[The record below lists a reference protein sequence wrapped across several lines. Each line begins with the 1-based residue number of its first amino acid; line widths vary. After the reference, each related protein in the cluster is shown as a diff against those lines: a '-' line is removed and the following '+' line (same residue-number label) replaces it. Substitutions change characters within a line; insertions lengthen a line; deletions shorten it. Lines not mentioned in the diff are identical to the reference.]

1 MHPPLARSR
10 WEGAPSPA
18 FAGPA
23 SPETGPLRKPRRETV
38 LGSLRVAGA
47 GRNTMKTQASRPWR
61 RTALPARFFL
71 LSALAV
77 PSLLYGQDPSPPVDD
92 TLRVL
97 GHRTTLGPAAQL
109 GQTLRF
115 DDDDLQSSGAALIT
129 DLLWE
134 LPSAAPSQAGALGS
148 LTQLRLRGGEA
159 NHVLVRIDGFEA
171 NDPASGSEFD
181 FSQLRSTTVSGM
193 NLLSGAAGA
202 LWGSDALAGVLDFQ
216 TLTSTGNRTELSLE
230 GGERGREA
238 LALRWARG
246 SAQQG
251 LAVTLDR
258 FETEGTNTA
267 RTGDEDD
274 GYAMQTLQL
283 KGHRALTDQLT
294 VTALARQVT
303 RRSDIDGT
311 PAPAFIPE
319 DSDTQGRAQQ
329 RLLGVRLDYETD
341 QQTVSV
347 SAEQLAS
354 RYRDAEDGARTAQ
367 RRGDRLRLVLQ
378 GTRYFPRAPLGEAVL
393 TLAAEQEQERFDQL
407 GEASVFGDP
416 TQRQSLTH
424 RSLLAVAGWRPGD
437 RLTLSA
443 SGRFDDNE
451 AFASAWTGR
460 VGAEVAFTANGA
472 LWASFASAQK
482 NPTFTERF
490 GFTPN
495 TFFGNANLRP
505 ERSVAAELGVRQRWP
520 ALGLEGSV
528 VAHRARLKDEINGFS
543 FDGALG
549 GFTAVNRE
557 GTSQRSGV
565 ESTLAWASD
574 QGLEVT
580 ARYSVLD
587 ASEVQGG
594 ARRDEVRRP
603 GKQGSLTAALMP
615 GHLGPFSGRLTVA
628 WREALDDTDFASF
641 PAETVKLDALT
652 LVRGQVSVHP
662 NEGVTLSLLGE
673 NLLDERYEA
682 IWGYRAPGRAL
693 YLRAHLALN

>member
-1 MHPPLARSR
+1 
-10 WEGAPSPA
+10 
-18 FAGPA
+18 
-23 SPETGPLRKPRRETV
+23 
-38 LGSLRVAGA
+38 
-47 GRNTMKTQASRPWR
+47 MKTQASRPWR

-274 GYAMQTLQL
+274 GYALQTVQR

-520 ALGLEGSV
+520 ALGLKGSV

>member
-1 MHPPLARSR
+1 
-10 WEGAPSPA
+10 
-18 FAGPA
+18 
-23 SPETGPLRKPRRETV
+23 
-38 LGSLRVAGA
+38 
-47 GRNTMKTQASRPWR
+47 MKTQASRPWR

-238 LALRWARG
+238 LALCWARG

-274 GYAMQTLQL
+274 GYALQTVQL

-580 ARYSVLD
+580 ARYSLLD
-587 ASEVQGG
+587 ANEVQGTE
-594 ARRDEVRRP
+594 RRDEIRRP
-603 GKQGSLTAALMP
+603 GRQGSLTAALLP

>member
-1 MHPPLARSR
+1 
-10 WEGAPSPA
+10 
-18 FAGPA
+18 
-23 SPETGPLRKPRRETV
+23 
-38 LGSLRVAGA
+38 VAGA
-47 GRNTMKTQASRPWR
+47 GRDTMKPQASRPWR

-115 DDDDLQSSGAALIT
+115 DDYDLQSSGAALIT

-238 LALRWARG
+238 LALCWARG

-274 GYAMQTLQL
+274 GYALQTVQL

-341 QQTVSV
+341 QQTLSL

-505 ERSVAAELGVRQRWP
+505 ERSVAAEMGVRQRWP

-580 ARYSVLD
+580 ARYSLLD
-587 ASEVQGG
+587 ANEVQGTE
-594 ARRDEVRRP
+594 RRDEIRRP
-603 GKQGSLTAALMP
+603 GRQGSLTAALLP

>member
-1 MHPPLARSR
+1 
-10 WEGAPSPA
+10 
-18 FAGPA
+18 
-23 SPETGPLRKPRRETV
+23 
-38 LGSLRVAGA
+38 
-47 GRNTMKTQASRPWR
+47 MKTQASRPWR

-115 DDDDLQSSGAALIT
+115 DDYDLQSSGAALIT

-238 LALRWARG
+238 LALCWARG

-274 GYAMQTLQL
+274 GYALQTVQL

-565 ESTLAWASD
+565 ESTLAWAND

>member
-1 MHPPLARSR
+1 
-10 WEGAPSPA
+10 
-18 FAGPA
+18 
-23 SPETGPLRKPRRETV
+23 
-38 LGSLRVAGA
+38 
-47 GRNTMKTQASRPWR
+47 MKTQASRPWR

-115 DDDDLQSSGAALIT
+115 DDYDLQSSGAALIT

-274 GYAMQTLQL
+274 GYALQTVQL

-505 ERSVAAELGVRQRWP
+505 ERSVAAEMGVRQRWP

>member
-1 MHPPLARSR
+1 
-10 WEGAPSPA
+10 
-18 FAGPA
+18 
-23 SPETGPLRKPRRETV
+23 
-38 LGSLRVAGA
+38 
-47 GRNTMKTQASRPWR
+47 MKTQASRPWR

-115 DDDDLQSSGAALIT
+115 DDYDLQSSGAALIT

-274 GYAMQTLQL
+274 GYALQTVQL

-580 ARYSVLD
+580 ARYSLLD
-587 ASEVQGG
+587 ANEVQGTE
-594 ARRDEVRRP
+594 RRDEIRRP
-603 GKQGSLTAALMP
+603 GRQGSLTAALLP

>member
-1 MHPPLARSR
+1 
-10 WEGAPSPA
+10 
-18 FAGPA
+18 
-23 SPETGPLRKPRRETV
+23 
-38 LGSLRVAGA
+38 
-47 GRNTMKTQASRPWR
+47 MKSQASRPWR

-77 PSLLYGQDPSPPVDD
+77 PSLLYGQDPSPPVDE

-115 DDDDLQSSGAALIT
+115 DDYDLQSSGAALIT

-274 GYAMQTLQL
+274 GYALQTVQL

-354 RYRDAEDGARTAQ
+354 RYRDAEDGASTAQ

-460 VGAEVAFTANGA
+460 VGAEVAFKANGA

-482 NPTFTERF
+482 NPSFTERF

-505 ERSVAAELGVRQRWP
+505 ERSVAAEMGVRQRWP

-580 ARYSVLD
+580 ARYSLLD
-587 ASEVQGG
+587 ANEVQGTE
-594 ARRDEVRRP
+594 RRDEIRRP
-603 GKQGSLTAALMP
+603 GRQGSLTAALLP

>member
-1 MHPPLARSR
+1 
-10 WEGAPSPA
+10 
-18 FAGPA
+18 
-23 SPETGPLRKPRRETV
+23 
-38 LGSLRVAGA
+38 
-47 GRNTMKTQASRPWR
+47 MKTQASRPWR

-274 GYAMQTLQL
+274 GYALQTVQL

-505 ERSVAAELGVRQRWP
+505 ERSVAAEMGVRQRWP

>member
-1 MHPPLARSR
+1 
-10 WEGAPSPA
+10 
-18 FAGPA
+18 
-23 SPETGPLRKPRRETV
+23 
-38 LGSLRVAGA
+38 
-47 GRNTMKTQASRPWR
+47 MKTQASRPWR

-115 DDDDLQSSGAALIT
+115 DDYDLQSSGAALIT
-129 DLLWE
+129 ELLWE

-274 GYAMQTLQL
+274 GYALQTVQL

-482 NPTFTERF
+482 NPSFTERF

-505 ERSVAAELGVRQRWP
+505 ERSVAAEMGVRQRWP

-580 ARYSVLD
+580 ARYSLLD
-587 ASEVQGG
+587 ANEVQGTE
-594 ARRDEVRRP
+594 RRDEIRRP
-603 GKQGSLTAALMP
+603 GRQGSLTAALLP

>member
-1 MHPPLARSR
+1 
-10 WEGAPSPA
+10 
-18 FAGPA
+18 
-23 SPETGPLRKPRRETV
+23 
-38 LGSLRVAGA
+38 
-47 GRNTMKTQASRPWR
+47 MKTQASRPWR

-341 QQTVSV
+341 QQTLSL
-347 SAEQLAS
+347 SAEQLES

>member
-47 GRNTMKTQASRPWR
+47 GRDTMKTQASRPWR

-115 DDDDLQSSGAALIT
+115 DDYDLQSSGAALIT

-274 GYAMQTLQL
+274 GYALQTVQL

-505 ERSVAAELGVRQRWP
+505 ERSVAAEMGVRQRWP

-580 ARYSVLD
+580 ARYSLLD
-587 ASEVQGG
+587 ANEVQGTE
-594 ARRDEVRRP
+594 RRDEIRRP
-603 GKQGSLTAALMP
+603 GRQGSLTAALLP

>member
-1 MHPPLARSR
+1 
-10 WEGAPSPA
+10 
-18 FAGPA
+18 
-23 SPETGPLRKPRRETV
+23 
-38 LGSLRVAGA
+38 
-47 GRNTMKTQASRPWR
+47 MKTQASRPWR

-115 DDDDLQSSGAALIT
+115 DDYDLQSSGAALIT

-238 LALRWARG
+238 LALCWARG

-274 GYAMQTLQL
+274 GYALQTVQL

-505 ERSVAAELGVRQRWP
+505 ERSVAAEMGVRQRWP

>member
-1 MHPPLARSR
+1 
-10 WEGAPSPA
+10 
-18 FAGPA
+18 
-23 SPETGPLRKPRRETV
+23 
-38 LGSLRVAGA
+38 
-47 GRNTMKTQASRPWR
+47 
-61 RTALPARFFL
+61 
-71 LSALAV
+71 
-77 PSLLYGQDPSPPVDD
+77 VDD

>member
-1 MHPPLARSR
+1 
-10 WEGAPSPA
+10 
-18 FAGPA
+18 
-23 SPETGPLRKPRRETV
+23 
-38 LGSLRVAGA
+38 
-47 GRNTMKTQASRPWR
+47 MKTQASRPWR

-246 SAQQG
+246 SAQRG

>member
-1 MHPPLARSR
+1 
-10 WEGAPSPA
+10 
-18 FAGPA
+18 
-23 SPETGPLRKPRRETV
+23 
-38 LGSLRVAGA
+38 
-47 GRNTMKTQASRPWR
+47 MKTQASRPWR

-115 DDDDLQSSGAALIT
+115 DDYDLQSSGAALIT

-274 GYAMQTLQL
+274 GYALQTVQL

>member
-1 MHPPLARSR
+1 
-10 WEGAPSPA
+10 
-18 FAGPA
+18 
-23 SPETGPLRKPRRETV
+23 
-38 LGSLRVAGA
+38 
-47 GRNTMKTQASRPWR
+47 MKTRPSRPQG
-61 RTALPARFFL
+61 RTAAPARTLFL
-71 LSALAV
+71 CALLA
-77 PSLLYGQDPSPPVDD
+77 PSLLHAQAPSPPVDD

-115 DDDDLQSSGAALIT
+115 DDDDLQGSGAALIT

-171 NDPASGSEFD
+171 NDPATGSEFD
-181 FSQLRSTTVSGM
+181 FAQLRSTTVSGM

-216 TLTSTGNRTELSLE
+216 TLASTENRTELSLE

-246 SAQQG
+246 TAEQG
-251 LAVTLDR
+251 LAVTLDH

-267 RTGDEDD
+267 RAGEEED
-274 GYAMQTLQL
+274 GYALQTLQL

-294 VTALARQVT
+294 VTALARQVE
-303 RRSDIDGT
+303 RRSDIDNT
-311 PAPAFIPE
+311 PAPAFIPA

-329 RLLGVRLDYETD
+329 RLLGMRLDYETD
-341 QQTVSV
+341 QQTVSF

-367 RRGDRLRLVLQ
+367 RRGDRLRLMLQ
-378 GTRYFPRAPLGEAVL
+378 GTRYFPNAPLGEAVL

-407 GEASVFGDP
+407 GEGSIFGDP

-437 RLTLSA
+437 RITFSA

-451 AFASAWTGR
+451 AFSSAWTGR
-460 VGAEVAFTANGA
+460 LGAEVALAAHTA
-472 LWASFASAQK
+472 LWGSFASAQK

-495 TFFGNANLRP
+495 TFFGNENLRP
-505 ERSVAAELGVRQRWP
+505 ERSLGAELGLRQRWP
-520 ALGLEGSV
+520 ALGLEASV

-557 GTSQRSGV
+557 GTSQRSGI
-565 ESTLAWASD
+565 ESTLA
-574 QGLEVT
+574 
-580 ARYSVLD
+580 
-587 ASEVQGG
+587 
-594 ARRDEVRRP
+594 
-603 GKQGSLTAALMP
+603 
-615 GHLGPFSGRLTVA
+615 
-628 WREALDDTDFASF
+628 
-641 PAETVKLDALT
+641 
-652 LVRGQVSVHP
+652 
-662 NEGVTLSLLGE
+662 
-673 NLLDERYEA
+673 
-682 IWGYRAPGRAL
+682 
-693 YLRAHLALN
+693 

>member
-1 MHPPLARSR
+1 
-10 WEGAPSPA
+10 
-18 FAGPA
+18 
-23 SPETGPLRKPRRETV
+23 
-38 LGSLRVAGA
+38 
-47 GRNTMKTQASRPWR
+47 MKTQASRPWR

>member
-1 MHPPLARSR
+1 
-10 WEGAPSPA
+10 
-18 FAGPA
+18 
-23 SPETGPLRKPRRETV
+23 
-38 LGSLRVAGA
+38 
-47 GRNTMKTQASRPWR
+47 MKTRPSRPLGCAAFSAR
-61 RTALPARFFL
+61 VLLFGAL
-71 LSALAV
+71 LA
-77 PSLLYGQDPSPPVDD
+77 PSLLHAQDPSAPVDD

-109 GQTLRF
+109 GQTVRF
-115 DDDDLQSSGAALIT
+115 DDDDLQGSGAALIT
-129 DLLWE
+129 DLLRE

-148 LTQLRLRGGEA
+148 LTQLRLRGSEA

-216 TLTSTGNRTELSLE
+216 TLTSTENHTELSLE

-246 SAQQG
+246 TAQQG
-251 LAVTLDR
+251 LALTLDH

-267 RTGDEDD
+267 RAGDEDD
-274 GYAMQTLQL
+274 GYALQTLQL

-294 VTALARQVT
+294 VTALARQVA

-311 PAPAFIPE
+311 PAPAFIPA

-354 RYRDAEDGARTAQ
+354 RYRDSEDGARSAQ

-378 GTRYFPRAPLGEAVL
+378 GTRYFPNAPLGEAVL

-460 VGAEVAFTANGA
+460 VGAEVAIAAHTA
-472 LWASFASAQK
+472 LWGSFASAQK

-490 GFTPN
+490 GFTPD
-495 TFFGNANLRP
+495 TFFGNADLRP
-505 ERSVAAELGVRQRWP
+505 ERSVAAELGLRQRWP

-528 VAHRARLKDEINGFS
+528 VAHRSRLKDEINGFS

-549 GFTAVNRE
+549 GFTAVNRQ
-557 GTSQRSGV
+557 GTSQRSGM
-565 ESTLAWASD
+565 EGTLAWTND
-574 QGLEVT
+574 RGLEIT

-587 ASEVQGG
+587 ANEVQG
-594 ARRDEVRRP
+594 AERRDEIRRP
-603 GKQGSLTAALMP
+603 GRQGSLTAALLP

-628 WREALDDTDFASF
+628 WREALDDTDFAPF

-652 LVRGQVSVHP
+652 LVRGQLSVHP
-662 NEGVTLSLLGE
+662 REGVTLSLLGE

-682 IWGYRAPGRAL
+682 LWGYRAPGRAL
-693 YLRAHLALN
+693 YLRARLSLD

>member
-1 MHPPLARSR
+1 
-10 WEGAPSPA
+10 
-18 FAGPA
+18 
-23 SPETGPLRKPRRETV
+23 
-38 LGSLRVAGA
+38 
-47 GRNTMKTQASRPWR
+47 MKTQASRPWR

-115 DDDDLQSSGAALIT
+115 DDYDLQSSGAALIT

>member
-1 MHPPLARSR
+1 
-10 WEGAPSPA
+10 
-18 FAGPA
+18 
-23 SPETGPLRKPRRETV
+23 
-38 LGSLRVAGA
+38 
-47 GRNTMKTQASRPWR
+47 MKTQASRPWR

-549 GFTAVNRE
+549 GFTAANRE

>member
-1 MHPPLARSR
+1 
-10 WEGAPSPA
+10 
-18 FAGPA
+18 
-23 SPETGPLRKPRRETV
+23 
-38 LGSLRVAGA
+38 
-47 GRNTMKTQASRPWR
+47 MKTRPSRPQGR
-61 RTALPARFFL
+61 AAAPAHTLFLCAL
-71 LSALAV
+71 LA
-77 PSLLYGQDPSPPVDD
+77 PSLLHAQAPSQPVDD

-109 GQTLRF
+109 GQTMRF
-115 DDDDLQSSGAALIT
+115 DDDDLQGSGAALIT

-181 FSQLRSTTVSGM
+181 FAQLRSTTVSGM

-216 TLTSTGNRTELSLE
+216 TLASTENRTELSLE

-246 SAQQG
+246 TAQQG
-251 LAVTLDR
+251 LAVTLDH

-267 RTGDEDD
+267 RAGEEED
-274 GYAMQTLQL
+274 GYALQTLQL

-294 VTALARQVT
+294 VTALARQVA
-303 RRSDIDGT
+303 RRSDIDNT
-311 PAPAFIPE
+311 PAPAFIPA

-329 RLLGVRLDYETD
+329 RLLGMRLDYETD
-341 QQTVSV
+341 QQTVSF

-367 RRGDRLRLVLQ
+367 RRGDRLRLMLQ
-378 GTRYFPRAPLGEAVL
+378 GTRYFPNAPLGEAVL

-407 GEASVFGDP
+407 GEGSIFGDP

-437 RLTLSA
+437 RLTFSA

-451 AFASAWTGR
+451 AFSSAWTGR
-460 VGAEVAFTANGA
+460 LGAEVALAAHTA
-472 LWASFASAQK
+472 LWGSFASAQK

-495 TFFGNANLRP
+495 TFFGNENLRP
-505 ERSVAAELGVRQRWP
+505 ERSLAAELGLRQRWP
-520 ALGLEGSV
+520 ALGLEASV

-557 GTSQRSGV
+557 GTSQRSGI
-565 ESTLAWASD
+565 ESSLAWRNEE
-574 QGLEVT
+574 GLAVT

-587 ASEVQGG
+587 ANEVQG
-594 ARRDEVRRP
+594 AERRDEIRRP
-603 GKQGSLTAALMP
+603 GRQGSLTAALLP

-628 WREALDDTDFASF
+628 WREALEDNDFSSF

-662 NEGVTLSLLGE
+662 REGVTLSLLGE

-693 YLRAHLALN
+693 YLRAKLALP

>member
-1 MHPPLARSR
+1 
-10 WEGAPSPA
+10 
-18 FAGPA
+18 
-23 SPETGPLRKPRRETV
+23 
-38 LGSLRVAGA
+38 
-47 GRNTMKTQASRPWR
+47 MKTQASRPWR

-274 GYAMQTLQL
+274 GYALQTVQL

>member
-1 MHPPLARSR
+1 
-10 WEGAPSPA
+10 
-18 FAGPA
+18 
-23 SPETGPLRKPRRETV
+23 
-38 LGSLRVAGA
+38 
-47 GRNTMKTQASRPWR
+47 MKTQASRPWR

-341 QQTVSV
+341 QQTLSL

>member
-1 MHPPLARSR
+1 
-10 WEGAPSPA
+10 
-18 FAGPA
+18 
-23 SPETGPLRKPRRETV
+23 
-38 LGSLRVAGA
+38 
-47 GRNTMKTQASRPWR
+47 MKTQASRPWR

-115 DDDDLQSSGAALIT
+115 DDYDLQSSGAALIT

-274 GYAMQTLQL
+274 GYALQTVQL

-505 ERSVAAELGVRQRWP
+505 ERSVAAEMGVRQRWP

-580 ARYSVLD
+580 ARYSLLD
-587 ASEVQGG
+587 ANEVQGTE
-594 ARRDEVRRP
+594 RRDEIRRP
-603 GKQGSLTAALMP
+603 GRQGSLTAALLP

>member
-1 MHPPLARSR
+1 
-10 WEGAPSPA
+10 
-18 FAGPA
+18 
-23 SPETGPLRKPRRETV
+23 
-38 LGSLRVAGA
+38 
-47 GRNTMKTQASRPWR
+47 MKTQASRPWR

-115 DDDDLQSSGAALIT
+115 DDYDLQSSGAALIT

-274 GYAMQTLQL
+274 GYALQTVQL

-341 QQTVSV
+341 QQTLSL

>member
-1 MHPPLARSR
+1 
-10 WEGAPSPA
+10 
-18 FAGPA
+18 
-23 SPETGPLRKPRRETV
+23 
-38 LGSLRVAGA
+38 
-47 GRNTMKTQASRPWR
+47 
-61 RTALPARFFL
+61 
-71 LSALAV
+71 
-77 PSLLYGQDPSPPVDD
+77 
-92 TLRVL
+92 
-97 GHRTTLGPAAQL
+97 
-109 GQTLRF
+109 
-115 DDDDLQSSGAALIT
+115 
-129 DLLWE
+129 
-134 LPSAAPSQAGALGS
+134 
-148 LTQLRLRGGEA
+148 
-159 NHVLVRIDGFEA
+159 
-171 NDPASGSEFD
+171 
-181 FSQLRSTTVSGM
+181 
-193 NLLSGAAGA
+193 
-202 LWGSDALAGVLDFQ
+202 
-216 TLTSTGNRTELSLE
+216 
-230 GGERGREA
+230 
-238 LALRWARG
+238 
-246 SAQQG
+246 
-251 LAVTLDR
+251 
-258 FETEGTNTA
+258 
-267 RTGDEDD
+267 
-274 GYAMQTLQL
+274 
-283 KGHRALTDQLT
+283 
-294 VTALARQVT
+294 
-303 RRSDIDGT
+303 
-311 PAPAFIPE
+311 
-319 DSDTQGRAQQ
+319 
-329 RLLGVRLDYETD
+329 ETD

-354 RYRDAEDGARTAQ
+354 RYRDAEGGARTAQ

-482 NPTFTERF
+482 NPSFTERF

-505 ERSVAAELGVRQRWP
+505 ERSVAAEMGVRQRWP

-580 ARYSVLD
+580 ARYSLLD
-587 ASEVQGG
+587 ANEVQGTE
-594 ARRDEVRRP
+594 RRDEIRRP
-603 GKQGSLTAALMP
+603 GRQGSLTAALLP

>member
-1 MHPPLARSR
+1 
-10 WEGAPSPA
+10 
-18 FAGPA
+18 
-23 SPETGPLRKPRRETV
+23 
-38 LGSLRVAGA
+38 
-47 GRNTMKTQASRPWR
+47 MKTQASRPWR
-61 RTALPARFFL
+61 RKALPARFFL

-115 DDDDLQSSGAALIT
+115 DDYDLQSSGAALIT

-274 GYAMQTLQL
+274 GYALQTVQL

-505 ERSVAAELGVRQRWP
+505 ERSVAAEMGVRQRWP

>member
-1 MHPPLARSR
+1 
-10 WEGAPSPA
+10 
-18 FAGPA
+18 
-23 SPETGPLRKPRRETV
+23 
-38 LGSLRVAGA
+38 
-47 GRNTMKTQASRPWR
+47 MKTQASRPWR

-115 DDDDLQSSGAALIT
+115 DDYDLQSSGAALIT

-274 GYAMQTLQL
+274 GYALQTVQL

-482 NPTFTERF
+482 NPSFTERF

-505 ERSVAAELGVRQRWP
+505 ERSVAAEMGVRQRWP

-580 ARYSVLD
+580 ARYSLLD
-587 ASEVQGG
+587 ANEVQGTE
-594 ARRDEVRRP
+594 RRDEIRRP
-603 GKQGSLTAALMP
+603 GRQGSLTAALLP

>member
-1 MHPPLARSR
+1 
-10 WEGAPSPA
+10 
-18 FAGPA
+18 
-23 SPETGPLRKPRRETV
+23 
-38 LGSLRVAGA
+38 
-47 GRNTMKTQASRPWR
+47 MKTQASRPWR

-238 LALRWARG
+238 LSLRWARG
-246 SAQQG
+246 SAQRG

>member
-1 MHPPLARSR
+1 
-10 WEGAPSPA
+10 
-18 FAGPA
+18 
-23 SPETGPLRKPRRETV
+23 
-38 LGSLRVAGA
+38 
-47 GRNTMKTQASRPWR
+47 MKTRPSRPR
-61 RTALPARFFL
+61 GRAAAPARTLFFCAL
-71 LSALAV
+71 LA
-77 PSLLYGQDPSPPVDD
+77 PSLLHAQAPSPPVDD

-97 GHRTTLGPAAQL
+97 GHRTTLGPAAEL

-115 DDDDLQSSGAALIT
+115 DDDDLQGSGAALIT

-181 FSQLRSTTVSGM
+181 FAQLRSTTVSGM

-216 TLTSTGNRTELSLE
+216 TLASTENRTELSLE
-230 GGERGREA
+230 GGERGRET

-246 SAQQG
+246 TAQQG
-251 LAVTLDR
+251 LAVTLDH

-267 RTGDEDD
+267 RAGEEED
-274 GYAMQTLQL
+274 GYALQTLQL

-294 VTALARQVT
+294 VTALARQVA
-303 RRSDIDGT
+303 RRSDIDT
-311 PAPAFIPE
+311 TTAPAFIPA

-329 RLLGVRLDYETD
+329 RLLGMRLDYETD
-341 QQTVSV
+341 QQTVSF

-367 RRGDRLRLVLQ
+367 RRGDRLRLMLQ
-378 GTRYFPRAPLGEAVL
+378 GTRYFPNAPLGEAVL

-407 GEASVFGDP
+407 GEGSIFGDP

-437 RLTLSA
+437 RLTFSA

-451 AFASAWTGR
+451 AFSSAWTGR
-460 VGAEVAFTANGA
+460 LGAEVALAAHTA
-472 LWASFASAQK
+472 LWGSFASAQK

-495 TFFGNANLRP
+495 TFFGNENLRP
-505 ERSVAAELGVRQRWP
+505 ERSLAAELGLRQRWP
-520 ALGLEGSV
+520 ALGLEASV

-543 FDGALG
+543 FDSALG

-557 GTSQRSGV
+557 GTSQRSGI
-565 ESTLAWASD
+565 ESTLAWRNEE
-574 QGLEVT
+574 GLAVT

-587 ASEVQGG
+587 ANEVQG
-594 ARRDEVRRP
+594 AERRDEIRRP
-603 GKQGSLTAALMP
+603 GRQGSLTAALLP

-628 WREALDDTDFASF
+628 WREALEDSDFSSF

-662 NEGVTLSLLGE
+662 REGVTLSLLGE

-693 YLRAHLALN
+693 YLRAKLALP

>member
-1 MHPPLARSR
+1 
-10 WEGAPSPA
+10 
-18 FAGPA
+18 
-23 SPETGPLRKPRRETV
+23 
-38 LGSLRVAGA
+38 
-47 GRNTMKTQASRPWR
+47 MKTQASRPWR

-77 PSLLYGQDPSPPVDD
+77 PSLLYGQDPSPPVDE

-115 DDDDLQSSGAALIT
+115 DDYDLQSSGAALIT

-274 GYAMQTLQL
+274 GYALQTVQL

-482 NPTFTERF
+482 NPSFTERF

-505 ERSVAAELGVRQRWP
+505 ERSVAAEMGVRQRWP

-580 ARYSVLD
+580 ARYSLLD
-587 ASEVQGG
+587 ANEVQGTE
-594 ARRDEVRRP
+594 RRDEIRRP
-603 GKQGSLTAALMP
+603 GRQGSLTAALLP

>member
-1 MHPPLARSR
+1 
-10 WEGAPSPA
+10 
-18 FAGPA
+18 
-23 SPETGPLRKPRRETV
+23 
-38 LGSLRVAGA
+38 
-47 GRNTMKTQASRPWR
+47 MKTQASRPWR

-115 DDDDLQSSGAALIT
+115 DDYDLQSSGAALIT

-267 RTGDEDD
+267 RTGNEDD
-274 GYAMQTLQL
+274 GYALQTVQL

-505 ERSVAAELGVRQRWP
+505 ERSVAAEMGVRQRWP

>member
-341 QQTVSV
+341 QQTLSL

-652 LVRGQVSVHP
+652 LVRGQVSLHP

>member
-1 MHPPLARSR
+1 
-10 WEGAPSPA
+10 
-18 FAGPA
+18 
-23 SPETGPLRKPRRETV
+23 
-38 LGSLRVAGA
+38 
-47 GRNTMKTQASRPWR
+47 MKTQASRPWR

-115 DDDDLQSSGAALIT
+115 DDYDLQSSGAALIT

-341 QQTVSV
+341 QQTLSL

>member
-1 MHPPLARSR
+1 
-10 WEGAPSPA
+10 
-18 FAGPA
+18 
-23 SPETGPLRKPRRETV
+23 
-38 LGSLRVAGA
+38 
-47 GRNTMKTQASRPWR
+47 MKTQASRPWR

-115 DDDDLQSSGAALIT
+115 DDYDLQSSGAALIT

-238 LALRWARG
+238 LALCWARG

-274 GYAMQTLQL
+274 GYALQTVQL